1 MLRGRRSVTLV
12 DSNVLID
19 ILAISPGWF
28 DWAADQLEQLSQRG
42 PLYFN
47 EIVYAEL
54 AVKSESEAQLDRALA
69 DLGLQLYTT
78 PKSALFLAGKV
89 FGQYRRAGGAR
100 ASNLPDF
107 FIGAHAQV
115 TGLPLLTRDVARY
128 RTYFP
133 KVKLIAPN

>member
-1 MLRGRRSVTLV
+1 VTLV
-12 DSNVLID
+12 DSNVLVD
-19 ILAISPGWF
+19 IFTISSNWF
-28 DWAADQLEQLSQRG
+28 EWSMEQLDLHSLGG
-42 PLYFN
+42 PLYFD

-54 AVKSESEAQLDRALA
+54 AVKSEGEAELDRALA
-69 DLGLQLYTT
+69 DLGLQLYPI

-89 FGQYRRAGGAR
+89 FGQYRRTGGTR

-107 FIGAHAQV
+107 FIGAHAQI

-133 KVKLIAPN
+133 KVKLIAPER

>member
-1 MLRGRRSVTLV
+1 MLRGRRNVTLV

-19 ILAISPGWF
+19 IFTTSPAWF
-28 DWAADQLEQLSQRG
+28 AWSMEWLDRQSQRG
-42 PLYFN
+42 PLYFD

-54 AVKSESEAQLDRALA
+54 AVKSESETELDRALA
-69 DLGLQLYTT
+69 DLGLQLFSI
-78 PKSALFLAGKV
+78 PKNALFLAGKV
-89 FGQYRRAGGAR
+89 FGHYRRTGGTRTSA
-100 ASNLPDF
+100 LPDF

-133 KVKLIAPN
+133 KVKLIAP